1 MQNGSDFTHFNN
13 EGRARMVDVGQK
25 SPTRRT
31 AVAGARVLVSRET
44 FELIRSGGMKKGDVL
59 TVAQVAGVMGA
70 KRTPELIP
78 MCHPIL
84 IDGVDLR
91 LRLDEERCSVEI
103 RATVSCDGRTGVEM
117 EALTAVSTAA
127 LTVYDMC
134 KAVQKDMV
142 ITDIRLLRKSGG
154 VHGDFERKDEARHG

>member
-1 MQNGSDFTHFNN
+1 MQDFTHFN
-13 EGRARMVDVGQK
+13 EQGRAKMVDVGEK
-25 SPTRRT
+25 PVSVRT
-31 AVAGARVLVSRET
+31 AVAAGRVLVNPET
-44 FELIRSGGMKKGDVL
+44 FALIRSGGMKKGDVL
-59 TVAQVAGVMGA
+59 TVAQIAGVMGA

-84 IDGVDLR
+84 LDGIDLELR
-91 LRLDEERCSVEI
+91 LNEESCAVEI
-103 RATVSCDGRTGVEM
+103 RATVSSAGRTGVEM

-142 ITDIRLLRKSGG
+142 ISDLRLLQKTGG
-154 VHGDFERKDEARHG
+154 VHGDYERMAEP